1 MDKILRNTNIWD
13 LHIHTPLGTPTK
25 KNYGNASTE
34 EFIDTIIDIY
44 NKSNNKIGMISFT
57 DHNKINADA
66 YELFKIKSDI
76 AIIPGIE
83 VDVYLSEKDKDSKH
97 IIFYFDE
104 EELENIRELKTLVE
118 DYIESNEKVIFE
130 DFIMYLVVKRKHFA
144 VSPHAFKQG
153 KRGIDN
159 DWFDE
164 ERASRGANEFTGL
177 IFPFWEAAGKTDI
190 CKAIEF
196 LNEQYNDEYNNQSVI
211 AFSDSADYKKLQN
224 YINNPH
230 QYFRCLNSFKG
241 LLCQFGIH

>member
-25 KNYGNASTE
+25 KNYENASTE

-144 VSPHAFKQG
+144 VSPHAFKQ
-153 KRGIDN
+153 N
-159 DWFDE
+159 
-164 ERASRGANEFTGL
+164 
-177 IFPFWEAAGKTDI
+177 
-190 CKAIEF
+190 
-196 LNEQYNDEYNNQSVI
+196 
-211 AFSDSADYKKLQN
+211 
-224 YINNPH
+224 
-230 QYFRCLNSFKG
+230 
-241 LLCQFGIH
+241 